1 MPRTYEPIATQTLT
15 STVST
20 VVFSSIPQTYTDLE
34 LSVSSLGD
42 SATASVNVR
51 FNSDSGSN
59 YSVTRIYGN
68 GSAAASNRYSSQT
81 SLQIGDYQLLS
92 GSEVPLYICKINSYS
107 NSTTNKTTLS
117 RSNTTSYWVSF
128 QCGLWRNTAAINS
141 ITFVMGSGSF
151 ISGSVFTIYGIKAA

>member
-81 SLQIGDYQLLS
+81 SLQIGDYQLQS